1 MSDMDDTYY
10 NKPLLADLSS
20 SSCTVKDTKKAHIPA
35 AGKKKNGKSP
45 SCKDAVLKFYVI
57 ITIILCF

>member
-35 AGKKKNGKSP
+35 AGKKKKTENHHPVKMQ
-45 SCKDAVLKFYVI
+45 Y
-57 ITIILCF
+57 